1 MPECL
6 AVADGAARAQSWQL
20 AIENLG
26 PAWSCRPCGAEEALR
41 LLAEQ
46 PVHLAVCSGRAGET
60 VQARLRERPPLAPP
74 WLLTERPCPWAD
86 AILPLA
92 EAEALPA
99 LLACWEGA
107 GRLPVLALTR
117 HAQMTCLARGL
128 LNAMTMPEHLR
139 ARRFLPDMASMV
151 TVHPPLMEDRKG
163 RLYPLT
169 ARRHGMTPAAVE
181 RSLRLAIESTW
192 SGASLGALERFFGHS
207 VDPERGKPTNREFL
221 CRVQERLT
229 LAGRRIV

>member
-6 AVADGAARAQSWQL
+6 AVADGAEQAQYWQL

-26 PAWSCRPCGAEEALR
+26 PDWSCRPCGVEEALR
-41 LLAEQ
+41 LLAQE
-46 PVHLAVCSGRAGET
+46 PVQLAVCSGRAGET
-60 VQARLRERPPLAPP
+60 VQTRLRERPPLAPP
-74 WLLTERPCPWAD
+74 WLLTEPPCPWAD
-86 AILPLA
+86 VSMPLA
-92 EAEALPA
+92 QVETLPA
-99 LLACWEGA
+99 LLARWEGA

-117 HAQMTCLARGL
+117 HQQLNCLARGL
-128 LNAMTMPEHLR
+128 LSAMTMPEHLR
-139 ARRFLPDMASMV
+139 ARRFLPDMAAMI
-151 TVHPPLMEDRKG
+151 TVHPPLMEDLQS

-221 CRVQERLT
+221 CRIQERLT
-229 LAGRRIV
+229 LAGRRMV